1 MRNDGWM
8 RRGEWEWDLE
18 GMRRIETREKEE
30 ISDKKFNKYKGFNK
44 G

>member
-1 MRNDGWM
+1 MDGE
-8 RRGEWEWDLE
+8 RGVGVGFG